1 MARDYSYKHIEIFDL
16 PHSAKLYFMFNKHFI
31 SVCRDREIY
40 ITSFYKLIDVD
51 LSNLDSKLKEFLFK
65 LECMYPEVEEFLN
78 REIRIIHKVL
88 IDTLSRSDFT
98 YEMLNNVSFHV
109 SPIKSAK
116 KI

>member
-1 MARDYSYKHIEIFDL
+1 MARDYLYKHIEIFDL
-16 PHSAKLYFMFNKHFI
+16 PHSAKLYFMFNKHLI
-31 SVCRDREIY
+31 SVSRDRKIY
-40 ITSFYKLIDVD
+40 ITTFYKLIDVD

-65 LECMYPEVEEFLN
+65 LECMYPDADEYAN
-78 REIRIIHKVL
+78 RELKIIHEVL
-88 IDTLSRSDFT
+88 VDTLSRSDFT